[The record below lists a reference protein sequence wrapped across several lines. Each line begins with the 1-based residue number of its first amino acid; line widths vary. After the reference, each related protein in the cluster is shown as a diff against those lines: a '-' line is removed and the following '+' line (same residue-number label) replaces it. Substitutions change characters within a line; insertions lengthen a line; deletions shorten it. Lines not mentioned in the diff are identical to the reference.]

1 MALPKISV
9 AIAGGGI
16 GGLSLAAGLQNCS
29 HLDVQVYEGTKIYKD
44 VGGGLAIHPNGIRA
58 MELVGENVKRAFFDS
73 AELSAKDEDVELTTD
88 VVVGQGKNTHE
99 MLASLGAAKVS
110 GASCQSMVPNFNT
123 GKEDRC

>member
-16 GGLSLAAGLQNCS
+16 GGLSLAAGLQNCP

-44 VGGGLAIHPNGIRA
+44 VGGGLAIHPNVIRA

-73 AELSAKDEDVELTTD
+73 VELSAKDEDVELTTD

-110 GASCQSMVPNFNT
+110 GASCQSMVPNFDT